1 MSDKWSGFDL
11 YYISC
16 SYSEGMNQ
24 FLFLV
29 MQIQVSEQQTILVSH
44 FHITPCD
51 ALQKKSAQALS
62 VFAIRA
68 GGNNTDDHCVMVS
81 GYVWLKISG
90 S

>member
-51 ALQKKSAQALS
+51 ALQKKVLKHYL
-62 VFAIRA
+62 FLP
-68 GGNNTDDHCVMVS
+68 S
-81 GYVWLKISG
+81 GQEGITLTTTV
-90 S
+90 